1 MTPPRVPAFSV
12 NYMDRS
18 VDPGTN
24 FYLFADGQWLK
35 DNPVPP
41 DKSRWASFTELA
53 ERNWFLI
60 HEILN
65 SAAHAQVAL
74 PPHSPRRE
82 VGDFFAS
89 VMDTNR
95 IEQLGLKPLAGDLKQ
110 IDRIQSAKDLF
121 ALLAAFHQRGIGGI
135 FDAGFGPD
143 EKNSS
148 IYAVELSQGGLSL
161 PDRDYY
167 LKDSF
172 AEKLKLYHDHVRKM
186 FELLGEKP
194 ADAEAHA
201 AIVIQLETEL
211 AKASRTRVELRD
223 PNKNYN
229 KFTGGEL
236 AAKTPALRWEVYFE
250 NRNLTQPAYEIVG

>member
-1 MTPPRVPAFSV
+1 MRKNLSAPAAVLLLLVIGFNALADDQTATPSPAVMTPPRVPAFSV

-18 VDPGTN
+18 VDPSTN

-65 SAAHAQVAL
+65 AAARSQVAL

-95 IEQLGLKPLAGDLKQ
+95 IEHLGLKPLAGDLKQ

-121 ALLAAFHQRGIGGI
+121 ALLADFHQRGIGGI
-135 FDAGFGPD
+135 FDA
-143 EKNSS
+143 
-148 IYAVELSQGGLSL
+148 AL
-161 PDRDYY
+161 DRT
-167 LKDSF
+167 K
-172 AEKLKLYHDHVRKM
+172 
-186 FELLGEKP
+186 
-194 ADAEAHA
+194 
-201 AIVIQLETEL
+201 
-211 AKASRTRVELRD
+211 
-223 PNKNYN
+223 
-229 KFTGGEL
+229 
-236 AAKTPALRWEVYFE
+236 KTVPSMPS
-250 NRNLTQPAYEIVG
+250 N